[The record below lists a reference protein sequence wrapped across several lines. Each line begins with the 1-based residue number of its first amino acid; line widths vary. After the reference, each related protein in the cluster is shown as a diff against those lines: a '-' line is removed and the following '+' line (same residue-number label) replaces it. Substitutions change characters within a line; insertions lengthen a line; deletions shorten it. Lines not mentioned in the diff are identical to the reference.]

1 MSTTLSNTE
10 SFLCGCLLLIQKPLV
25 NLIFES
31 VGDDESVFFFGF
43 SLEFWDF
50 CDMEES
56 KTNDVDVI
64 KRSMSDEAFD
74 EAVKLTRS
82 ALESQEVDK
91 DVAEHIKTQMEKKFH
106 GSWYVFFPI
115 RFPFESLVFIQ
126 CSSHPFYY
134 SSSIHLLKKISS
146 NSPFPIT
153 FVQALYRRK
162 KFRLFGGV
170 RSDGD
175 VRIQDLKQKRISVS
189 KSEN

>member
-1 MSTTLSNTE
+1 
-10 SFLCGCLLLIQKPLV
+10 
-25 NLIFES
+25 
-31 VGDDESVFFFGF
+31 
-43 SLEFWDF
+43 
-50 CDMEES
+50 MEES

-91 DVAEHIKTQMEKKFH
+91 DVAEHIKTRMEKKFH
-106 GSWYVFFPI
+106 GSWYVFF
-115 RFPFESLVFIQ
+115 RFESLTFLSNVHLIP
-126 CSSHPFYY
+126 SVL
-134 SSSIHLLKKISS
+134 IHLIYTFSS
-146 NSPFPIT
+146 YSQFLIT
-153 FVQALYRRK
+153 FVTQALYRRK
-162 KFRLFGGV
+162 KFRLFRGV

>member
-91 DVAEHIKTQMEKKFH
+91 DVAEHIKTRMEKKFH
-106 GSWYVFFPI
+106 GSWYVFF
-115 RFPFESLVFIQ
+115 RFESLTFISNVHLIPSLLIHLIYLLIILTISNYI
-126 CSSHPFYY
+126 CYTGIVSSEKISVVPW
-134 SSSIHLLKKISS
+134 SSIRWRCAHTRSLTKAY
-146 NSPFPIT
+146 FC
-153 FVQALYRRK
+153 FEVRK
-162 KFRLFGGV
+162 LIEFK
-170 RSDGD
+170 
-175 VRIQDLKQKRISVS
+175 
-189 KSEN
+189 